1 MELLK
6 IGDKVYNKK
15 HQRWGDN
22 FYYQFSTVERL
33 TKTQAALSC
42 GTKLVNKPELDYH
55 SKTMGYPTYGDSWTK
70 WHIQTPEILEEA
82 KLEKKRQTIVRWFD
96 NRKFSEEDKRIVYT
110 KFKELNILDGVAPY
124 T

>member
-15 HQRWGDN
+15 HQQWGN
-22 FYYQFSTVERL
+22 NVYYQFSIVERL
-33 TKTQAALSC
+33 TKTQAVLSC
-42 GTKLVNKPELDYH
+42 GTKLVNEPKLDHY
-55 SKTMGYPTYGDSWTK
+55 SKTIGYPTYGDSWNK

-82 KLEKKRQTIVRWFD
+82 KLEKERQTIVRWFD

-110 KFKELNILDGVAPY
+110 KFKELNILDSVVPK
-124 T
+124 